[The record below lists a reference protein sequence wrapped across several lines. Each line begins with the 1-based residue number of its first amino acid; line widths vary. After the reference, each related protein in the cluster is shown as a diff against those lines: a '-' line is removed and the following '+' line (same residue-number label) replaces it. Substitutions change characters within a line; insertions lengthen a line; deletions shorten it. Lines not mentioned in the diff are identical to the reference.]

1 MAEHPELAEAI
12 RAALNPADYR
22 VVHRMNLEEA
32 EPLLAHGLVQACVV
46 DMDCTNVQGV
56 WLIEKLQRRLTQV
69 PLLVFTSEKSWE
81 WEEEAY
87 LKGVRHVLNK
97 PVRARMLNA
106 VLARL
111 WTEPAILTAPTK
123 SAGKTSGNMT
133 SLESISNPDDTNFIT
148 RPSAYKTWEVL
159 RDFSAILTHSLNSEA
174 MLKQFLLM
182 LREIMGINR
191 AAIFLRQPASGFAGN
206 PDDARR
212 LRSVCAVGLPQG
224 LLDHLELS
232 LEVGIGGQ
240 LVRSGR
246 ILRRNS
252 DESRT
257 DIETQKEFELL
268 GAQVAVPVLD
278 RENLVGVA
286 VFDGRITGEPL
297 ANNELELI
305 FHLLE
310 QLGLAIK
317 NIWLHDQVAANNEMM
332 ADVLRELS
340 SACVVVSRD
349 LAILHANKAARRLF
363 GRLGPR
369 AGDLEF
375 TDLPQMLGGKIYQ
388 VLKTGT
394 AVEPFKFEPAESTRR
409 QVFNINVV
417 PFQRQNS
424 ALPSAALLVVEDL
437 TQTEQLQK
445 LELEASNLR
454 LVKTMADRLAHEVG
468 NALVPLSTHQQ
479 LLSDRYKDPE
489 FRASLDVALADG
501 VKRIS
506 RLINQMRFLA
516 RDGIVASEA
525 FPLGPLIEEAYEE
538 AQKYQP
544 VKSARLKYEDSGKP
558 IIVTGDRAALKHALA
573 EIILNALQSNPGDP
587 QIGVRLLE
595 VALANGNG
603 HVTESGLN
611 IEIKDNGTG
620 FTPELA
626 QKVPAPFFTTRNV
639 GLGLGLTV
647 CRRIIETHHGKLEI
661 LPTKAGQNGVVRIS
675 LPQES
680 NGTGTPLAEK
690 VAH

>member
-1 MAEHPELAEAI
+1 MAEAI

-123 SAGKTSGNMT
+123 STGKTSGNMS
-133 SLESISNPDDTNFIT
+133 SLESISNPDDTNFIN